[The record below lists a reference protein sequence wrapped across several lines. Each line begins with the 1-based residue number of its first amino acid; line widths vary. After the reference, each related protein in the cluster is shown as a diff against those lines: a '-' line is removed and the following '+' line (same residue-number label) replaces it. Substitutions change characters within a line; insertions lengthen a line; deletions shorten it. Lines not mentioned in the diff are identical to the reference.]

1 MSQAQFYDPNF
12 ELDKSVPTD
21 YPLVR
26 EGLLW
31 ESSRTRQKLLA
42 LGSRSS
48 LIKEVKN
55 MKIFQGLQNIFQ
67 YLADGVA
74 KLFQPT
80 NDDYPEIGVQPFEG
94 EPYDEKEQN
103 Y

>member
-1 MSQAQFYDPNF
+1 MINEEIEVDEFLPA
-12 ELDKSVPTD
+12 D

-42 LGSRSS
+42 LSSRSS

-94 EPYDEKEQN
+94 ESYDKHEQN
-103 Y
+103 H

>member
-1 MSQAQFYDPNF
+1 
-12 ELDKSVPTD
+12 
-21 YPLVR
+21 
-26 EGLLW
+26 
-31 ESSRTRQKLLA
+31 
-42 LGSRSS
+42 
-48 LIKEVKN
+48 

-80 NDDYPEIGVQPFEG
+80 NDDYPEIGVHPFEG